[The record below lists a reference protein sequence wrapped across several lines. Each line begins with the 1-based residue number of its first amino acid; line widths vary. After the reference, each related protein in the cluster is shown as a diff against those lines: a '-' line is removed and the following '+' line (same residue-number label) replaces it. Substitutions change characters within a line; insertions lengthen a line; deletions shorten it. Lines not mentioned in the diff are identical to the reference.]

1 MGRNSFKVVVGALLF
16 ATLTGSL
23 AGAADRFQFGPR
35 ERIAFV
41 GNDFFEHEA
50 DQCYIETALTA
61 RFPDKD
67 LVFRNLGYSGDTV
80 RADARNL
87 CAGWDDFGPPDQGFN
102 RLRDLIGH
110 IQPTVIFVAYGMNES
125 FAGESGLADF
135 QSGLDRMLDMLSA
148 SRARIVLL
156 SPIAHQKLPPPLPDP
171 AEHDRSLEIYTR
183 AIESTANKRGLFFV
197 DLFHGFSPQTT
208 DGIHPTAEGY
218 KQTAD
223 AIEKGLGY
231 PPEAWLVKI
240 GADGRVSKAVGTQI
254 KDGAASPNV
263 LRFTAIDATLPITSP
278 LLQITG
284 LPVGQYELRADGSI
298 VGRGSADQ
306 WAQGVRLADTPETS
320 REEKLRELIIRKNF
334 DFFNDWRAQ
343 NDTYI
348 LGYRKH
354 EQGRNA
360 PEMTAFEKLAQDA
373 DAQIAKCRTPL
384 STQYEL
390 RLQK

>member
-1 MGRNSFKVVVGALLF
+1 MGPNSVKMLF
-16 ATLTGSL
+16 AGLLYATLAGSL
-23 AGAADRFQFGPR
+23 ASAGEPFAFGPR
-35 ERIAFV
+35 ERIVFV

-61 RFPDKD
+61 RFPQKD

-87 CAGWDDFGPPDQGFN
+87 CAGWQNFGPPDQGFN

-135 QSGLDRMLDMLSA
+135 QSGLDGMLDMLSA
-148 SRARIVLL
+148 SHARIVLI
-156 SPIAHQKLPPPLPDP
+156 SPIAHQTVPPPLPDP
-171 AEHDRSLEIYTR
+171 AEHNRSLEMYTG

-197 DLFHGFSPQTT
+197 DLFHGFAPQTT
-208 DGIHPTAEGY
+208 DGIHLTAEGY
-218 KQTAD
+218 KQAAT

-231 PPEAWLVKI
+231 PPNAWQVKI
-240 GADGRVSKAVGTQI
+240 GVDGQVAEAVGTQI
-254 KDGAASPNV
+254 KDVGTSPEV
-263 LRFTAIDATLPITSP
+263 LHFTAIDGMLPTTTP
-278 LLQITG
+278 LLQITA
-284 LPVGQYELRADGSI
+284 LPTGQYELRAGGVVVGS
-298 VGRGSADQ
+298 GSADQ
-306 WAQGVRLADTPETS
+306 WSQGVQLASAPDIQQ
-320 REEKLRELIIRKNF
+320 EEKLRQLIIRKNF

-360 PEMTAFEKLAQDA
+360 PEMAAFEKLAQEA
-373 DAQIAKCRTPL
+373 DAQIARSRTPS